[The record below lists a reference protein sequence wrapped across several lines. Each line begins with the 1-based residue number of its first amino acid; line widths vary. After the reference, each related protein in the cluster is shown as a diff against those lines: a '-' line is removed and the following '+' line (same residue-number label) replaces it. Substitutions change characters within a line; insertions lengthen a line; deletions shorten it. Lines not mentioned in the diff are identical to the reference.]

1 MRRFF
6 SRRDITISENE
17 DGENRDINEKKNAHA
32 QLEDQEWN
40 KPHS

>member
-1 MRRFF
+1 MRGFF

-17 DGENRDINEKKNAHA
+17 DGENRDMNEKNAHA

-40 KPHS
+40 KSHS